1 MFKYCSFTG
10 NPTRLLLG
18 ARRAGSPAVLVEDLL
33 LGLAEEVLE
42 ALDERRVLLVVLL
55 LEVHLQLDDVVQV
68 GHADGA
74 EEALPHLARHCSGT
88 LALTHSQS
96 KGASMYDF
104 RIGLGPRGVMEKRT
118 K

>member
-10 NPTRLLLG
+10 NPARLLLG
-18 ARRAGSPAVLVEDLL
+18 ARRAGSRVLVEDLL

-55 LEVHLQLDDVVQV
+55 LEVDLQLDDVVQV

-96 KGASMYDF
+96 KGAS
-104 RIGLGPRGVMEKRT
+104 I
-118 K
+118 